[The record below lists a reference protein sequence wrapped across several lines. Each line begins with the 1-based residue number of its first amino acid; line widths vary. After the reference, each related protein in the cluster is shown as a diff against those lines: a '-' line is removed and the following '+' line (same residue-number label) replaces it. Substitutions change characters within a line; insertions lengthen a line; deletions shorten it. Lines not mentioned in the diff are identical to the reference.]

1 MTRQRLQFWSIPSK
15 MYRPK
20 IKQKQLEKLY
30 IIAENL
36 EIPVT
41 QVVEMAIAMFIRK
54 KGKLLLE
61 VEKSEG

>member
-1 MTRQRLQFWSIPSK
+1 